1 MMIFRA
7 MFWLSIVTILMP
19 QEAAPGPSEATNLLD
34 RSTVAA
40 SELTASPG
48 LLEEFQAIV
57 QRKLY
62 NLKEYR
68 AAQKNM
74 ETETEA

>member
-7 MFWLSIVTILMP
+7 IFWLCIVTILMP
-19 QEAAPGPSEATNLLD
+19 QQAATGPSVATNLLEH
-34 RSTVAA
+34 STVAA

-48 LLEEFQAIV
+48 SLKEFQAIV

-74 ETETEA
+74 ETEAEA

>member
-1 MMIFRA
+1 MIIRA

-19 QEAAPGPSEATNLLD
+19 QEAAPDPSVETNTLE

-48 LLEEFQAIV
+48 LLEEFQTIV
-57 QRKLY
+57 QKKLY